1 MSNASPVI
9 QKTNQKYQIQ
19 HCRNSSKIPN
29 TTLSEQFQNTNEKMS
44 EKETKTL
51 DSSNTYIQDRSLSW
65 LGTDIQIKSGG
76 VKLVLL
82 VETSPLGEMM
92 KRYKICIVLFP
103 SMNHCTKHFFFF

>member
-1 MSNASPVI
+1 
-9 QKTNQKYQIQ
+9 
-19 HCRNSSKIPN
+19 
-29 TTLSEQFQNTNEKMS
+29 MS

-103 SMNHCTKHFFFF
+103 SMNHCTKHFFFFLIT